1 MNYSEIKIKLF
12 QQIEALKDDRLIELY
27 GVVSNFINNAD
38 NSEEWDK
45 LTASQKKGL
54 SPPVEKY
61 SVKSL
66 SPDKHQLVF
75 VEPLSAISIM
85 VQK

>member
-12 QQIEALKDDRLIELY
+12 QQINALKDDRLIELY

-54 SPPVEKY
+54 EYGISELDEGKGLEYKMVIEDLMKKY
-61 SVKSL
+61 G
-66 SPDKHQLVF
+66 
-75 VEPLSAISIM
+75 IS
-85 VQK
+85 